1 MFSGTPQRVHQA
13 QPTKSDKVREQLE
26 QGVDFVQQRLEGVD
40 LGSPRPPS
48 PLRQAGTSN
57 SLSIPEPQ
65 QEASTAL
72 TIRVNNSNPQADE
85 LAARTSSSLTPE
97 SIAELMQQL
106 YAFSRADTARIEELQ
121 KSKDQVQGLRKENEQ
136 LKAQL
141 AQSEEGKVQELQH
154 RVESLAH
161 SAAK

>member
-1 MFSGTPQRVHQA
+1 MSPLGVGPQLVKITITMSPGTPQCVDPAQ
-13 QPTKSDKVREQLE
+13 QPTESDKVREQLE
-26 QGVDFVQQRLEGVD
+26 QSVDLVQQRLERVD
-40 LGSPRPPS
+40 LGSPS

-97 SIAELMQQL
+97 YIAELMQQL
-106 YAFSRADTARIEELQ
+106 YAFSSADTARIEELQ

-136 LKAQL
+136 LKAQP
-141 AQSEEGKVQELQH
+141 AQS
-154 RVESLAH
+154 
-161 SAAK
+161 